1 MPPPARRSR
10 PGAEPASCDDR
21 PVKDSALIAR
31 YGRARRDRALAV
43 LEGFHA
49 LKHAMRF
56 GAQLVEVV
64 CSDPRELERLAGE
77 FAPELAPRMLELV
90 REVPREVFSK
100 LAPLP
105 APTHVIALAERPAVD
120 VSALLAE
127 GRAAPV
133 VLLEDPRDLGNVGA
147 CIRVGAAADAAGVL
161 TTGDQDPWHPEALRG
176 AAGLH
181 YALPVANLARLD
193 SLQAAPPACA
203 RSGMPARVRPLVA
216 LDPEGEPLTAAALPA
231 RALLAFGSERRG
243 LSAELLARA
252 QARVSIPMRAGVSSL
267 NLATS
272 VSAVLFASRLS
283 AGSRPLPPSEV

>member
-1 MPPPARRSR
+1 M
-10 PGAEPASCDDR
+10 
-21 PVKDSALIAR
+21 KDSALIAR

-56 GAQLVEVV
+56 GAHLVEVS

-77 FAPELAPRMLELV
+77 FAPELAARMLELA
-90 REVPREVFSK
+90 REVPQEVFSK

-105 APTHVIALAERPAVD
+105 APTHVIALAERPSVD
-120 VSALLAE
+120 VAALLAD

-147 CIRVGAAADAAGVL
+147 CIRVSAAADAAGVL

-181 YALPVANLARLD
+181 YALPVANVARVE
-193 SLQAAPPACA
+193 SLQSAP
-203 RSGMPARVRPLVA
+203 RPLVA

-231 RALLAFGSERRG
+231 RVLLAFGSERRG
-243 LSAELLARA
+243 LSSELLTRA

-283 AGSRPLPPSEV
+283 ASWRSLTASEE

>member
-1 MPPPARRSR
+1 
-10 PGAEPASCDDR
+10 
-21 PVKDSALIAR
+21 VKDSALIAR

-77 FAPELAPRMLELV
+77 FAPELAPRMLELA
-90 REVPREVFSK
+90 REVPQEVFSK

-120 VSALLAE
+120 VAALLAD

-181 YALPVANLARLD
+181 YALPVANVARLQA
-193 SLQAAPPACA
+193 LQSAP
-203 RSGMPARVRPLVA
+203 RPLLA
-216 LDPEGEPLTAAALPA
+216 LDPEGEPLAAASLPE

-243 LSAELLARA
+243 LSAELLSRA

-283 AGSRPLPPSEV
+283 AGSRPLPASEG

>member
-1 MPPPARRSR
+1 M
-10 PGAEPASCDDR
+10 
-21 PVKDSALIAR
+21 KDSALIAR

-77 FAPELAPRMLELV
+77 FAPELAPRMLELA
-90 REVPREVFSK
+90 REVPQEVFSK

-120 VSALLAE
+120 VAALLADE
-127 GRAAPV
+127 RAAPV

-216 LDPEGEPLTAAALPA
+216 LDPEGEPLTASALPA

-243 LSAELLARA
+243 LSAELLSRA

-272 VSAVLFASRLS
+272 VSAVLFALRLS
-283 AGSRPLPPSEV
+283 AGSRPLPASEG

>member
-1 MPPPARRSR
+1 M
-10 PGAEPASCDDR
+10 
-21 PVKDSALIAR
+21 KDSALIAR

-43 LEGFHA
+43 LEGFHS

-64 CSDPRELERLAGE
+64 CSDPRELERLADE
-77 FAPELAPRMLELV
+77 FAPELAPRMLELA

-120 VSALLAE
+120 VSALLAD

-193 SLQAAPPACA
+193 SLQAAPPACLCPLGYA
-203 RSGMPARVRPLVA
+203 RSGVPARVRPLVA
-216 LDPEGEPLTAAALPA
+216 LDPEGEPLTASALPA

>member
-1 MPPPARRSR
+1 VR
-10 PGAEPASCDDR
+10 
-21 PVKDSALIAR
+21 DSSLIAR
-31 YGRARRDRALAV
+31 FGRARRDRALAV

-64 CSDPRELERLAGE
+64 CSNPRELERLASE
-77 FAPELAPRMLELV
+77 FAPELAPRMLELA
-90 REVPREVFSK
+90 RAVPQEVFAK

-105 APTHVIALAERPAVD
+105 APTHVIALAERPSVD
-120 VSALLAE
+120 VAALLAD

-147 CIRVGAAADAAGVL
+147 CIRVSAAADAAGVL

-181 YALPVANLARLD
+181 YALPVANVARVE
-193 SLQAAPPACA
+193 SLQSA
-203 RSGMPARVRPLVA
+203 RRPLVA
-216 LDPEGEPLTAAALPA
+216 LDPEGEPLTAVALPA
-231 RALLAFGSERRG
+231 RVLLAFGSERRG
-243 LSAELLARA
+243 LSSELLTRA

-283 AGSRPLPPSEV
+283 ASWRSLPASEE

>member
-1 MPPPARRSR
+1 
-10 PGAEPASCDDR
+10 
-21 PVKDSALIAR
+21 VKDSALIAR

-64 CSDPRELERLAGE
+64 CSKPPELERLAGE
-77 FAPELAPRMLELV
+77 FAPELAPRMLELA
-90 REVPREVFSK
+90 REVPQEVFSK

-120 VSALLAE
+120 VAALLADE
-127 GRAAPV
+127 RAAPV

-147 CIRVGAAADAAGVL
+147 CVRVGAAADAAGVL
-161 TTGDQDPWHPEALRG
+161 TTGDQDPWHPEAVRG

-181 YALPVANLARLD
+181 YALPVANLARLE
-193 SLQAAPPACA
+193 SLQSAP
-203 RSGMPARVRPLVA
+203 RPLVA
-216 LDPEGEPLTAAALPA
+216 LDPEGEPLVAAALPA

-252 QARVSIPMRAGVSSL
+252 QGRVSIPMRAGVSSL

-272 VSAVLFASRLS
+272 VSAVLFALRLS
-283 AGSRPLPPSEV
+283 AGSRPLPASEG

>member
-1 MPPPARRSR
+1 M
-10 PGAEPASCDDR
+10 
-21 PVKDSALIAR
+21 KDSSLIAR

-77 FAPELAPRMLELV
+77 FAPELAPRMLELA
-90 REVPREVFSK
+90 RAVPREVFSK

-105 APTHVIALAERPAVD
+105 SPTHVIALAERPAVD
-120 VSALLAE
+120 VAALLAD

-181 YALPVANLARLD
+181 YALPVANVARLE
-193 SLQAAPPACA
+193 SLQAAPPARLPARAPLGMPPRVCPLGYA

-216 LDPEGEPLTAAALPA
+216 LDPEGEPLTAAALPE

-283 AGSRPLPPSEV
+283 AGSRPLPASEV